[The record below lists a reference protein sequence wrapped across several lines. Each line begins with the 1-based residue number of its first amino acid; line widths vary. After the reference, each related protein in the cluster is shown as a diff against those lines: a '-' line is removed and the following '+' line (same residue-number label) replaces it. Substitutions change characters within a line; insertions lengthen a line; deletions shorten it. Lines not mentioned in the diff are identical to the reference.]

1 MTSSQQS
8 NLYWTGGSF
17 HTRLGTQGNVPEDVL
32 GDAVKFLDEYRGAC
46 QKQYIA
52 FNRECNGRHLAYD
65 RYKSASNP
73 ANMDNTIFIGTA
85 FPNSPISKQSP
96 GSSTIATMK
105 IREFLE
111 GLVEG
116 GEFENQHAKAFL
128 VFVFHLWEEK
138 YRPAISR
145 VLSVDVKQVKCD
157 LMGDIRLVRNLII
170 HEDTVVPRGFV
181 DKLALL
187 QEIWTI
193 QPGELKL
200 TGKMI
205 HSVMEQLNALRVD
218 IAAPN

>member
-1 MTSSQQS
+1 MTNSQKS

-32 GDAVKFLDEYRGAC
+32 GDAVKFLDDYRGAC

-52 FNRECNGRHLAYD
+52 FNRVCNGRHLAYD

-73 ANMDNTIFIGTA
+73 ANMDKTIFIGTA

-96 GSSTIATMK
+96 GSSTIASMK

-111 GLVEG
+111 GLAEG
-116 GEFENQHAKAFL
+116 GEFENQQAKAFL

-170 HEDTVVPRGFV
+170 HEDAVVPRGFV

-218 IAAPN
+218 ITAPN

>member
-52 FNRECNGRHLAYD
+52 FNRVCNGRHLAYD

-85 FPNSPISKQSP
+85 FPNSPISNQSP

-111 GLVEG
+111 GLAEG
-116 GEFENQHAKAFL
+116 GEFENQHAPVNPVAKTWSVKPPVSA
-128 VFVFHLWEEK
+128 
-138 YRPAISR
+138 YCSRMRRPALVIGNPSR
-145 VLSVDVKQVKCD
+145 
-157 LMGDIRLVRNLII
+157 I
-170 HEDTVVPRGFV
+170 
-181 DKLALL
+181 
-187 QEIWTI
+187 
-193 QPGELKL
+193 
-200 TGKMI
+200 
-205 HSVMEQLNALRVD
+205 
-218 IAAPN
+218 